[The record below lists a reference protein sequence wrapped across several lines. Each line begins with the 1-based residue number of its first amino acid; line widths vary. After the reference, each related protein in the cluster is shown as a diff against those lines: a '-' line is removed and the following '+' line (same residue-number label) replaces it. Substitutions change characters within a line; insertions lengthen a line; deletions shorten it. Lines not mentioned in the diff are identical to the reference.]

1 MGKSLTL
8 DGRYFRSNKVGRD
21 YKSNV
26 PRCYMSDRVG
36 RDYDAELYDETTDPN
51 QQQAPPSRLGSLA
64 GTVGNAIGQTILE
77 DVVPYIENNPSIL
90 AQLFNMYKTAG
101 YKVFRA
107 RKHDCGQEAFENNI
121 PIAKEFIQN
130 LWSLANLGRGLVRVE
145 SLYTVKKVGNKD
157 ENPIYLEFWGDVNP
171 PLTLNELKGLGKYA
185 LQGDK
190 EAFEVNAQYVR
201 GKIERGENEETT
213 LSGAY
218 SEITDRDLEKKRVI
232 DPTAFKPEFMPGDL
246 FLTGQKGK
254 RSVVYSSA
262 AEGIEIVKYD
272 KAGFMDHLFYRGKQD
287 GIFTMIGFLYKLID
301 ITDFHPIAKQSIVQ
315 DQASQ
320 SIKATNR
327 LYDKKRSDGIDNPI
341 ARMV

>member
-1 MGKSLTL
+1 MP
-8 DGRYFRSNKVGRD
+8 NKVGRD
-21 YKSNV
+21 
-26 PRCYMSDRVG
+26 G
-36 RDYDAELYDETTDPN
+36 AELYDETIDSN
-51 QQQAPPSRLGSLA
+51 QQQTPPSRLGSLA

-77 DVVPYIENNPSIL
+77 DAVPYIDSPNIL

-130 LWSLANLGRGLVRVE
+130 LWSLANLGRGLVRIE
-145 SLYTVKKVGNKD
+145 SLYTVKKVGTKD
-157 ENPIYLEFWGDVNP
+157 EKPIYLEFWGDGD

-185 LQGDK
+185 LQDDRQAL
-190 EAFEVNAQYVR
+190 EINARYVR
-201 GKIERGENEETT
+201 GKIKDPSVENEETT

-218 SEITDRDLEKKRVI
+218 SEITDRDLERKGII
-232 DPTAFKPEFMPGDL
+232 DPTAFKSDFMPGDL

-262 AEGIEIVKYD
+262 AEGMEIVKYD
-272 KAGFMDHLFYRGKQD
+272 KAGFMDHLTYRGKQD

-315 DQASQ
+315 DQGLQ

-327 LYDKKRSDGIDNPI
+327 LYDKKRSDGVDNPVVG
-341 ARMV
+341 MT

>member
-26 PRCYMSDRVG
+26 PTYYMSDRVG
-36 RDYDAELYDETTDPN
+36 RDYNAELYDETVDPN
-51 QQQAPPSRLGSLA
+51 QQQTPPSRLGSLA

-77 DVVPYIENNPSIL
+77 DVVPYIINNPSIF

-101 YKVFRA
+101 YKMFRA
-107 RKHDCGQEAFENNI
+107 RKHDRGQEAFENNI

-130 LWSLANLGRGLVRVE
+130 FWSLANLGRGLVRIE

-157 ENPIYLEFWGDVNP
+157 EKPIYLEFWGDGDP
-171 PLTLNELKGLGKYA
+171 RTLNELKGLGKYA
-185 LQGDK
+185 LQGDRQAL
-190 EAFEVNAQYVR
+190 EINAQYVR

-218 SEITDRDLEKKRVI
+218 SEITDRDLEQKHII
-232 DPTAFKPEFMPGDL
+232 DPTSLKPDFMPGDL

-272 KAGFMDHLFYRGKQD
+272 KAGAIEHLTYRGKQD
-287 GIFTMIGFLYKLID
+287 VIFTMIGFLYKLID
-301 ITDFHPIAKQSIVQ
+301 IKDFKPIAAQSIVQ
-315 DQASQ
+315 DQALQ
-320 SIKATNR
+320 STKATNR
-327 LYDKKRSDGIDNPI
+327 LYGKKRSDGIDNPI
-341 ARMV
+341 VGMA